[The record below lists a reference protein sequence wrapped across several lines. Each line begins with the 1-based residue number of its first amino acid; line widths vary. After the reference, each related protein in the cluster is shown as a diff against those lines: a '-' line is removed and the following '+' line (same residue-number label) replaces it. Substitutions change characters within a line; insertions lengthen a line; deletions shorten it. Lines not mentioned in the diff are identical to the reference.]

1 MSANGPHEHE
11 VPDPAA
17 LYVLFKEQQQ
27 RLGAVEQ
34 QMGELKSSLAAN
46 TLVTE
51 QVQTNT
57 AGLVELFNNAAG
69 AFRVLEGLGKA
80 AKPLMYI
87 AGFVSAAVT
96 VYTAWRSQR

>member
-1 MSANGPHEHE
+1 MSASGTEQPN
-11 VPDPAA
+11 VPDTAA
-17 LYVLFKEQQQ
+17 LHALTAHLQARMEV
-27 RLGAVEQ
+27 VEL
-34 QMGELKSSLAAN
+34 QMAEMKDSLAKN
-46 TLVTE
+46 TEVTE

-87 AGFVSAAVT
+87 AGFVSAALGVWG
-96 VYTAWRSQR
+96 AWRSQR